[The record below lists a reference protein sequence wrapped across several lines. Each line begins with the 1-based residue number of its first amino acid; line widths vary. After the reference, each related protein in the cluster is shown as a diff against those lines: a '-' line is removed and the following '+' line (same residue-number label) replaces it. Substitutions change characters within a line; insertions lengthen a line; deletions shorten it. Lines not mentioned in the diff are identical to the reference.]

1 MLVLHELSFGRADFV
16 RASKGA
22 LKLGFE
28 RFVALKDLLRVV
40 VLGFLFASQVVSHRR
55 FELRE
60 RVARKVSGDAHD
72 LVRFVRKARG
82 VVLQV
87 GLSLREEHL
96 DVSFSAVVRRRT

>member
-1 MLVLHELSFGRADFV
+1 MLYKLSFGRADFI

-22 LKLGFE
+22 LKLSFE

-60 RVARKVSGDAHD
+60 RVAREVSGDAHD
-72 LVRFVRKARG
+72 LICLGREASG
-82 VVLQV
+82 VVL
-87 GLSLREEHL
+87 
-96 DVSFSAVVRRRT
+96 